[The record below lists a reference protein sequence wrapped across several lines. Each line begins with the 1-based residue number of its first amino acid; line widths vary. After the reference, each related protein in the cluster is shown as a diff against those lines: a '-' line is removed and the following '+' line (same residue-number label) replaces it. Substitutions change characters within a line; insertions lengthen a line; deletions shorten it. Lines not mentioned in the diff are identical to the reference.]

1 MNINQHMAKL
11 WRAINK
17 KESWNQFFM
26 TLVATTISIALT
38 FGTTAI
44 IDNQKKENDKQ
55 EIVMMVM
62 YDMYRSLKSVEQAD
76 SMIQEAMELQLQ
88 IALDTTK
95 FDELYMALTVSA
107 MPEIEYTET
116 TEHIFS
122 SSIETINTIGN
133 VLFTE
138 TVAEFYSKR
147 SLYNTAICDSISKNY
162 IKTVST
168 FSNLNEVLSFSFY
181 NYAILS
187 GGLLTSMQQLFALSK
202 QMMDIS
208 DEDLA
213 VYSKEREKIEQTIS
227 EGDTIR
233 NKMFNKVMQLNYQIE
248 AAKAKTIEH

>member
-1 MNINQHMAKL
+1 MGLKLNPTAKEFL
-11 WRAINK
+11 
-17 KESWNQFFM
+17 M
-26 TLVATTISIALT
+26 TLAATTISIVLT
-38 FGTTAI
+38 FGTNSI
-44 IDNQKKENDKQ
+44 VDRKKQNAAKR
-55 EIVMMVM
+55 EIVMMIM
-62 YDMYRSLKSVEQAD
+62 YDMQTSLDQIKECDEGLHNFVKLQTE
-76 SMIQEAMELQLQ
+76 MIANPQKYYENYTQLLVNVPVLNY
-88 IALDTTK
+88 IT
-95 FDELYMALTVSA
+95 
-107 MPEIEYTET
+107 T
-116 TEHIFS
+116 TESIFKS
-122 SSIETINTIGN
+122 NIETINTIGN

-168 FSNLNEVLSFSFY
+168 FSNRNEVLSFSFY

-248 AAKAKTIEH
+248 AAKAKTIDH